1 MTALIRLI
9 SALSRFCGGVAAA
22 LLVTIV
28 VLVCQMVALRYGFG
42 EPATWQAELVTY
54 LVIALTFIA
63 SPYVLVTRGHVNMD
77 VLPRYLGRRGRALLA
92 LVAALLSLGFCVG
105 VTWAGVGLL
114 REAIAEGW
122 RSDAVAG
129 VGLWIPYVALPIGI
143 GLLALQ
149 YLADILGYLS
159 GREPSVEFE
168 PSGQGAPPADGPANK
183 GGAARRPKALGRRAV
198 S

>member
-1 MTALIRLI
+1 MTALLRLI
-9 SALSRFCGGVAAA
+9 SALSKFCGGVAAA

-63 SPYVLVTRGHVNMD
+63 SPYVLITRGHVNMD
-77 VLPRYLGRRGRALLA
+77 VLPRYLGRQGRILLA

-105 VTWAGVGLL
+105 LTWAGLGLL

-122 RSDAVAG
+122 RADAVAG

-149 YLADILGYLS
+149 YVADIVGYLA

-168 PSGQGAPPADGPANK
+168 PLGEGASGAGEAAKK
-183 GGAARRPKALGRRAV
+183 GGAV
-198 S
+198 W

>member
-1 MTALIRLI
+1 MTALVRLI

-42 EPATWQAELVTY
+42 EPATRQAELVTY
-54 LVIALTFIA
+54 LVIAFTFIA

-77 VLPRYLGRRGRALLA
+77 VVPRYLGRRGRAVLA
-92 LVAALLSLGFCVG
+92 VAAALLSLGFCAG

-122 RSDAVAG
+122 RSDAVTG
-129 VGLWIPYVALPIGI
+129 VRLWIPYLAMPVGI

-149 YLADILGYLS
+149 YVADILGTLS
-159 GREPSVEFE
+159 GREPWVEFD
-168 PSGQGAPPADGPANK
+168 PPGHGAPPADEPANT
-183 GGAARRPKALGRRAV
+183 GGMV